1 MITKFF
7 GNKKHM
13 VESLMEKE
21 TMSNSKKNSHQLVK
35 LLICYWKT
43 RKEKKNVFFSSKNH
57 KCIYLRLH
65 SKIIKNAYL
74 FLIK

>member
-7 GNKKHM
+7 GNKKYM
-13 VESLMEKE
+13 VESLIEKE

-43 RKEKKNVFFSSKNH
+43 KKEKKTCSF
-57 KCIYLRLH
+57 LL
-65 SKIIKNAYL
+65 KIINAYIL
-74 FLIK
+74 GCIRKL